1 MISRQEEMDDTLRRR
16 LMEAVDLA
24 LAGDWQA
31 AHLIAQDH
39 DGERLANW
47 IHAVVHRME
56 GDEGNAAYWY
66 RRCRRGGEAPLAVGA
81 ELRQIRRELGGDPG

>member
-1 MISRQEEMDDTLRRR
+1 MDAAIKGL
-16 LMEAVDLA
+16 LGKAVELA

-39 DGERLANW
+39 EGERLANW

-56 GDEGNAAYWY
+56 GDDSNAEYWY
-66 RRCRRGGEAPLAVGA
+66 RRCGRASAERLAVDA
-81 ELRQIRRELGGDPG
+81 ELRLIRDELGAAAG

>member
-1 MISRQEEMDDTLRRR
+1 MDRSLKAR
-16 LMEAVDLA
+16 LLEAVDLA

-39 DGERLANW
+39 EGERLANW

-56 GDEGNAAYWY
+56 GDDANAGYWY
-66 RRCRRGGEAPLAVGA
+66 HRCGRGALEPQPIEA
-81 ELRQIRRELGGDPG
+81 ELRQIRDELTAA

>member
-1 MISRQEEMDDTLRRR
+1 
-16 LMEAVDLA
+16 VDLA
-24 LAGDWQA
+24 LGGDWQA

-39 DGERLANW
+39 EGERLANW

-66 RRCRRGGEAPLAVGA
+66 RRCGRGSAATSAIEA
-81 ELRQIRRELGGDPG
+81 ELQEIRQELEGARV

>member
-1 MISRQEEMDDTLRRR
+1 MDEGLRKQ
-16 LMEAVDLA
+16 LLQAVDHA

-39 DGERLANW
+39 ENERLANW

-66 RRCRRGGEAPLAVGA
+66 ARCGRGELDQRPVDA
-81 ELRQIRRELGGDPG
+81 ELRMIRDALGSG

>member
-1 MISRQEEMDDTLRRR
+1 MDRSLKAR
-16 LMEAVDLA
+16 LLEAVDLA

-39 DGERLANW
+39 EGERLANW

-56 GDEGNAAYWY
+56 GDQGNASYWY
-66 RRCRRGGEAPLAVGA
+66 RRCGRAAVDQQPVEV
-81 ELRQIRRELGGDPG
+81 ELRQIRDELTGS